1 MKENDETLA
10 RILAGDGTEE
20 EIRNVLEA
28 AQADP
33 AMARRLADL
42 ASIDAMLGIAA
53 ESEFTRER
61 SVRDTMKFLRE
72 HEQEAFVGGV
82 REKLEKQK
90 RRHWGRGITAVAAAV
105 ALFATGW
112 FYFASR
118 PVATVLRAETVTW
131 EQGGD
136 LREGAE
142 VKAGSR
148 IHFSSGILEMRGA
161 KGNTMIVEG
170 PADLE
175 VVSEKE
181 TRLNSG
187 RMVVRASGTEEG
199 YAVST
204 TKGIVRSEED
214 YALSVAPNSSLELVA
229 MGADLALESAD
240 RSTSTPVKKGDTLIL
255 SESGAGAE
263 TSSGGEP
270 SSFYTTLPPRSEAP
284 APFVHWAM
292 DEATGQRSSAVS
304 RGMPEGS
311 MDLQLMADPKGAR
324 PAWIDGRFQGGLDFN
339 GKSAFA
345 ESDFPGIEG
354 GDPRTVCFWVKAPAD
369 LSTREGFAIVSWGR
383 FDRKQPGGVWQVSI
397 NPLEEEGPVGR
408 IRVGTHLGYLV
419 GHTDLRDGQWH
430 HIAVVLF
437 GGSRP
442 DIGTHVIAYVDGKI
456 EQISRRTLRPIRT
469 DVNANHGVWIGR
481 NITDLPEAPANKH
494 GRFFRGGVDEV
505 YIFGAALSPVEVKG
519 LMERNEVPR

>member
-1 MKENDETLA
+1 MKENDDTLA

-20 EIRNVLEA
+20 EIRRVMEA
-28 AQADP
+28 AEADP
-33 AMARRLADL
+33 EMARRLADL
-42 ASIDAMLGIAA
+42 AAIDAMLGIAA
-53 ESEFTRER
+53 EDEFSRER
-61 SVRDTMKFLRE
+61 GVRETMNFLRE

-82 REKLEKQK
+82 RQRLEQ
-90 RRHWGRGITAVAAAV
+90 RRHWGRGITAAAAAV

-112 FYFASR
+112 FFFSGR

-131 EQGGD
+131 EKGGG
-136 LREGAE
+136 LSEGAE

-175 VVSEKE
+175 VVSAEE

-187 RMVVRASGTEEG
+187 RMVVRASGTEKR

-214 YALSVAPNSSLELVA
+214 YALSVTPNANLELVA
-229 MGADLALESAD
+229 MGADLALESTD
-240 RSTSTPVKKGDTLIL
+240 RSKSTPVKKGDTLIL
-255 SESGAGAE
+255 GSGAGTE
-263 TSSGGEP
+263 TSTGSEL
-270 SSFYTTLPPRSEAP
+270 SSYYTTLPPRSESP
-284 APFVHWAM
+284 APYVHWSM
-292 DEATGQRSSAVS
+292 DEATGKLSTATS
-304 RGMPEGS
+304 RGMPDGP
-311 MDLQLMADPKGAR
+311 MDLQLMADPQGAA
-324 PAWIDGRFQGGLDFN
+324 PAWIEGRFKGGLDFN

-383 FDRKQPGGVWQVSI
+383 FDSYNPGGVWQVSI

-419 GHTDLRDGQWH
+419 GNTDLRDGQWH
-430 HIAVVLF
+430 HVAVVLF

-442 DIGTHVIAYVDGKI
+442 DIGTHVIAYIDGKM
-456 EQISRRTLRPIRT
+456 ESISRRTLRPIRT

-481 NITDLPEAPANKH
+481 NITDLPNAPANQH

-505 YIFGAALSPVEVKG
+505 YIFGAALSPVEIKG
-519 LMERNEVPR
+519 LMERNEAPK